1 MVLVLGR
8 GSGLVAAAAPC
19 RPHASNVPVSL
30 LLVLRCACR
39 HRGLVYKNPFDLG
52 YKRNWQAVFGAR
64 PWWHF
69 LLPVRYAGAPG
80 DGRRFEVNR

>member
-1 MVLVLGR
+1 VDAT
-8 GSGLVAAAAPC
+8 AATASPLPTAAT
-19 RPHASNVPVSL
+19 AISTTI
-30 LLVLRCACR
+30 ACR

-52 YKRNWQAVFGAR
+52 YKRNWQAVFGTR

-69 LLPVRYAGAPG
+69 LLPVKYAGAPG